1 MAATL
6 DLALA
11 LMLAAAPAPE
21 AEPAC
26 PGPRVDELETR
37 LGARERFAFSGQ
49 MTSPFLRLWQ
59 QGERP
64 ALSVEPDHVTVL
76 AEPGVPLLIV
86 YGRNGCALGVLR
98 ADRPELFQAMR
109 AAIGPAV

>member
-11 LMLAAAPAPE
+11 LVLAAVPAPE
-21 AEPAC
+21 ARPAC
-26 PGPRVDELETR
+26 PGPSVDELETR
-37 LGARERFAFSGQ
+37 LGARERFAFSGS
-49 MTSPFLRLWQ
+49 MTGPFLQLWQ

-64 ALSVEPDHVTVL
+64 ALPVEPDHVTVL
-76 AEPGVPLLIV
+76 AEPGAPLLIV
-86 YGRNGCALGVLR
+86 YGRDGCALGVLR

-109 AAIGPAV
+109 SVIGPAV